1 MASDIERSAELRD
14 EELLVLESLLDIQEF
29 QKTDNSSGV
38 IEIYIVLDEGV
49 ELVTIESLAELE
61 GFQESMR
68 SENHQK
74 VNLSSYAN

>member
-14 EELLVLESLLDIQEF
+14 EELLVLESLLDIEEF